1 MSKKLLWFSLFI
13 LLMILIV
20 ALKLTSLSKI
30 EESMG
35 NEKNTGRNFSPN
47 TVPAGSDSQ
56 YDIDLKMT
64 EDGIFHLSA
73 TVSIKNIS
81 QDSWSDL
88 VFYFIPNIFTEETSL
103 ELQNP
108 LKAAAMVKIH
118 NINLDG
124 EQVDYHLDKDTLRI
138 PLSKKLEP
146 DSQVKVEFQYEF
158 TLPEGGLRFTK
169 LNGNYHL
176 AQFYPM
182 VATYRNH
189 KWNKEDYGFRGETYH
204 TAFSDFKVSYEIPEA
219 YTFVSSSEVDGEP
232 GNSNGTF
239 EIDNVKDIYIAIL
252 NDPMIIQTQTEEVT
266 IRVFGFED
274 KKDIYR
280 EISEVAADALAY
292 FQETIGPYPFAQLDI
307 VIDSL
312 GMEYP
317 GIVTAYSI
325 YDSGPA
331 SPDFLKS
338 MVVHEIAHQWFYG
351 LISNDPY
358 HNGWLDEGMADFA
371 KMLYRHSSTDSDIP
385 YESMN
390 NLIEMLEPLP
400 VNLPLDQYGEN
411 MSSYIYGKSTT
422 MLWNIF
428 KEKGGIEEAENFL
441 KSYYEYY
448 QYKEVDSEEFVRF
461 VKYYFD
467 LEDDSVFE
475 DWLLLE

>member
-1 MSKKLLWFSLFI
+1 MSKKLVWFSSLI
-13 LLMILIV
+13 LLMILIA

-35 NEKNTGRNFSPN
+35 KNHRQEFLSKP
-47 TVPAGSDSQ
+47 VPAGSDSQ

-64 EDGIFHLSA
+64 EDGIFHLNA

-103 ELQNP
+103 ELQKP
-108 LKAAAMVKIH
+108 LKATAMVKVH

-124 EQVDYHLDKDTLRI
+124 KKVDYHLDKDTLSI
-138 PLSKKLEP
+138 PLSKNLEP
-146 DSQVKVEFQYEF
+146 DSNVKVEFNYEF

-169 LNGNYHL
+169 HNGNYHL

-182 VATYRNH
+182 VATYRDH
-189 KWNKEDYGFRGETYH
+189 KWNKEEYRFKGETYH
-204 TAFSDFKVSYEIPEA
+204 TTFSNFKVSYDIPEE

-232 GNSNGTF
+232 GNSNGIF
-239 EIDNVKDIYIAIL
+239 EIENVKEIYIGIL
-252 NDPMIIQTQTEEVT
+252 KDPTVIQKQTEDIT

-274 KKDIYR
+274 KADLYR
-280 EISEVAADALAY
+280 EISEVAVDALAY
-292 FQETIGPYPFAQLDI
+292 FQEIIGPYPFAQLDI

-325 YDSGPA
+325 YDNGPV
-331 SPDFLKS
+331 SPDSLKS
-338 MVVHEIAHQWFYG
+338 MVIHEIAHQWFYG
-351 LISNDPY
+351 VISNDPY
-358 HNGWLDEGMADFA
+358 HNGWLDEGMATFA
-371 KMLYRHSSTDSDIP
+371 ASLYHHSSTGEEIN
-385 YESMN
+385 YKLRN
-390 NLIEMLEPLP
+390 QITEMSEPMP
-400 VNLPLDQYGEN
+400 VNLPISQYGDN
-411 MSSYIYGKSTT
+411 MSSYIYGRAST
-422 MLWNIF
+422 MLWNLF
-428 KEKGGIEEAENFL
+428 EARGGIERAEKFL

-461 VKYYFD
+461 AKYHFD

>member
-1 MSKKLLWFSLFI
+1 MSKKLVWFSLLI
-13 LLMILIV
+13 LLMILIA

-64 EDGIFHLSA
+64 EDGIFHLNA
-73 TVSIKNIS
+73 TVNIKNIS

-108 LKAAAMVKIH
+108 LKAAAMVKLH

-124 EQVDYHLDKDTLRI
+124 KKVDYHIDKDTLSI

-169 LNGNYHL
+169 HNGNYHL

-189 KWNKEDYGFRGETYH
+189 KWNKEDYRFRGETYH
-204 TAFSDFKVSYEIPEA
+204 TAFSDFKVSYDIPEE

-232 GNSNGTF
+232 GNSTGTF
-239 EIDNVKDIYIAIL
+239 EIENVKDIYIAIL
-252 NDPMIIQTQTEEVT
+252 KDPMVIQKQTEDIT

-274 KKDIYR
+274 KADLYR

-292 FQETIGPYPFAQLDI
+292 FQENIGPYPFAQLDI

-325 YDSGPA
+325 YDSGPV

-351 LISNDPY
+351 VISNDPY
-358 HNGWLDEGMADFA
+358 HNGWLDEGMSTFA
-371 KMLYRHSSTDSDIP
+371 ASLYQYSSTGEEVNYKLI
-385 YESMN
+385 N
-390 NLIEMLEPLP
+390 QLIEQLDPMP
-400 VNLPLDQYGEN
+400 VNLPISQYGNN
-411 MSSYIYGKSTT
+411 MSSYIYGKPST
-422 MLWNIF
+422 MLWNLF
-428 KEKGGIEEAENFL
+428 EERGGIEGAEKFL

-461 VKYYFD
+461 AKYHFD
-467 LEDDSVFE
+467 LEDNEVFE
-475 DWLLLE
+475 DWLLLK